1 MIDATASELQPSSG
15 SNYLPAPKVV
25 ALRTRRGPELASLED
40 IRREMSKVYRQCR
53 AGKIRAQDGSRYTF
67 MLVQI
72 ARVIEIGQV
81 EARVKALERALRG
94 REP

>member
-1 MIDATASELQPSSG
+1 LSDFGGQELQVSEG
-15 SNYLPAPKVV
+15 ANYVPAPKVV

-53 AGKIRAQDGSRYTF
+53 AGKIRPEDGSRYTF

-81 EARVKALERALRG
+81 EARVKALERALRA